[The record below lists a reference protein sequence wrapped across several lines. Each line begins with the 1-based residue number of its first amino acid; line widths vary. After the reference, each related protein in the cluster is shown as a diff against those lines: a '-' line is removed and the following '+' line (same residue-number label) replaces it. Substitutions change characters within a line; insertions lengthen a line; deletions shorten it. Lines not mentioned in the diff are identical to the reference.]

1 MAFEEMYSTL
11 RTQALYATMRYD
23 PAKKDKMAE
32 LLAMTFVLYKSDIES
47 CREPNLNNYKS
58 FITKR
63 AREVDLRSVCL
74 KGYGGNSTLD
84 ALSPYRRRAD
94 QDVEIVEYDDWQDAK
109 LRNKERVEDSFT
121 FPIDFK
127 NWQMKLTR
135 TKRKIL
141 QLLIDGYTTTKIAEK
156 IKLSYITV
164 RDSIKKMRAA
174 FIRYFHIVNN
184 KPLTALG

>member
-1 MAFEEMYSTL
+1 MSFEEMYPTL
-11 RTQALYATMRYD
+11 RTQAFYATKRYD
-23 PAKKDKMAE
+23 PKKKDKMAE
-32 LLAMTFVLYKSDIES
+32 LLAMTFVLYKNDIES

-84 ALSPYRRRAD
+84 ALSPYRRRPD
-94 QDVEIVEYDDWQDAK
+94 QDVEVVEFDDWKDAK

-127 NWQMKLTR
+127 NWQMKLNR
-135 TKRKIL
+135 TERKIL
-141 QLLIDGYTTTKIAEK
+141 KLLLDGYNAAKISEK
-156 IKLSYITV
+156 LKLKYATV
-164 RDSIKKMRAA
+164 RDYIKSMKAA
-174 FIRYFHIVNN
+174 FIRYFHINN
-184 KPLTALG
+184 KTLPAFG